1 MYELNIITPDIIRQ
15 YKELELSGARRLAAD
30 YQKAVEIAESKM
42 RIAAH
47 DNDRKDSM
55 RLPPCLKPA
64 NKLRWKKEKRC
75 FCLPL
80 ILSADVS

>member
-15 YKELELSGARRLAAD
+15 YKELELSGARRLASD

-47 DNDRKDSM
+47 NNDRKDSM
-55 RLPPCLKPA
+55 QAAAVPETRKQTPL
-64 NKLRWKKEKRC
+64 EKGKTL
-75 FCLPL
+75 F
-80 ILSADVS
+80 LSAVDFIRGR

>member
-15 YKELELSGARRLAAD
+15 YKELELSGARRLASD

-47 DNDRKDSM
+47 NNDRKDSM
-55 RLPPCLKPA
+55 QAAAVPKTRKQTPL
-64 NKLRWKKEKRC
+64 EKGKTL
-75 FCLPL
+75 F
-80 ILSADVS
+80 LSAVDFIRGR